1 MTLTPTTLVN
11 FQKVSVGKMFSENN
25 NSECHGQSQWG
36 MFFENTLPN
45 HVVLIFSKTPN
56 RVCGLYCVRT
66 MESLII
72 N

>member
-1 MTLTPTTLVN
+1 MH
-11 FQKVSVGKMFSENN
+11 FQIVSVGKMVLENN

-45 HVVLIFSKTPN
+45 HVVLILARHLTD

-66 MESLII
+66 MESLIV